1 MKDPASAASRTTFF
15 RWLFLR
21 FCFLMVFTLVPFL
34 LVVSAPDLP
43 VVSVIFFDAKDREL
57 CRFEAEPAV
66 TPEQQAQGLMFR
78 TSLRRRTGML
88 FFHDRDDMQNFWMK
102 NTYIPLD
109 LIFINGRYEVVHVH
123 RGARP
128 HDERNISSR
137 YPARY
142 ILEVNAGEAKEC
154 AVARGVRV
162 RFDRASAER

>member
-1 MKDPASAASRTTFF
+1 MALTLFPA
-15 RWLFLR
+15 
-21 FCFLMVFTLVPFL
+21 L
-34 LVVSAPDLP
+34 LAVSAPDLP
-43 VVSVIFFDAKDREL
+43 VVSVIFLDAKDREL

-109 LIFINGRYEVVHVH
+109 LIFINGRYEVVHFH

-142 ILEVNAGEAKEC
+142 ILEVNAGEAKVVC
-154 AVARGVRV
+154 RRAGRQGSFRQ
-162 RFDRASAER
+162 ASAER